1 MDSLDR
7 IEAPAALEED
17 ATVFVAF
24 ELSKAKWKLGIVT
37 PGTRKLS
44 RYTVAGGDVA
54 AVAARIAAARAKA
67 ARAKALHDDRP
78 VRVVSL
84 YEAGYDGF
92 WLHRWLVA
100 QGVIN
105 HVVDPASIEVN
116 RRSRRA
122 KTDRLDLDQLMRT
135 LLAYCRGEPRVC
147 SMARVPSVAEED
159 ARRRTRERARLVKE
173 RGAHVN
179 RIKALLHGQGIR
191 DVQPVRASFVARLAE
206 LRTGDGHAL
215 APALV
220 AEIAREHARL
230 RLIVEHIL
238 AVEAE
243 SQAVEALAQA
253 GTPPA
258 KVRQLT
264 QLVSIGA
271 TSARVLVN
279 EVFYR
284 RFDNRRQLG
293 GYLGLT
299 GTPYDSGSSRR
310 EQGIG
315 KSGNPRARTVAVE
328 LAWLWLRHQPESAL
342 SQWFRERVGA
352 RKSGVR
358 KTAIVALARKL
369 MVALWRFVETGLVP
383 SGARLRAAAQG

>member
-7 IEAPAALEED
+7 IDAPAALEED

-44 RYTVAGGDVA
+44 RYTVAGGAVA
-54 AVAARIAAARAKA
+54 AVAARIATARAKA
-67 ARAKALHDDRP
+67 ARAKALDDGRP

-100 QGVIN
+100 QGVAN

-116 RRSRRA
+116 RRARRA

-179 RIKALLHGQGIR
+179 RIKALLHGQGIG
-191 DVQPVRASFVARLAE
+191 DMQPVRAGFVAGLAQR
-206 LRTGDGHAL
+206 RTGGGHAL
-215 APALV
+215 PPALV
-220 AEIAREHARL
+220 AGIAREHARL
-230 RLIVEHIL
+230 RLIVEQIG
-238 AVEAE
+238 AVEAD
-243 SQAVEALAQA
+243 SQAVEALAPA
-253 GTPPA
+253 GSPAA

-284 RFDNRRQLG
+284 RFDNRRQVG

-328 LAWLWLRHQPESAL
+328 LAWLWLRHQPQSAL

-352 RKSGVR
+352 LKGGVR

-369 MVALWRFVETGLVP
+369 MVALWRFI
-383 SGARLRAAAQG
+383 

>member
-24 ELSKAKWKLGIVT
+24 ELSKAKWKLGIVVT
-37 PGTRKLS
+37 PGGTKLS
-44 RYTVAGGDVA
+44 RHTVAGGDVA
-54 AVAARIAAARAKA
+54 AVSARLAAARAKA
-67 ARAKALHDDRP
+67 ARGGQL

-116 RRSRRA
+116 RRARRA

-191 DVQPVRASFVARLAE
+191 EVQPMRAGFAARLAE
-206 LRTGDGHAL
+206 LRTGDGHPL
-215 APALV
+215 PPALV
-220 AEIAREHARL
+220 AEIAREHGRL
-230 RLIVEHIL
+230 RQLVEQIGT
-238 AVEAE
+238 VEAE
-243 SQAVEALAQA
+243 SQAVEGLAPA
-253 GTPPA
+253 GSPA
-258 KVRQLT
+258 GKVRQLT

-284 RFDNRRQLG
+284 RFDNRRQVG

-315 KSGNPRARTVAVE
+315 KSGNSRARTVAVE
-328 LAWLWLRHQPESAL
+328 LAWLWVRHQPESAL

-352 RKSGVR
+352 RKGGVR

-369 MVALWRFVETGLVP
+369 MVALWRYLTTGVVP
-383 SGARLRAAAQG
+383 TGAVLRPSL

>member
-7 IEAPAALEED
+7 IDAPAALAED

-37 PGTRKLS
+37 PEARKLS
-44 RYTVAGGDVA
+44 RYTIAGGDVA
-54 AVAARIAAARAKA
+54 AVAARIAAARTRA
-67 ARAKALHDDRP
+67 ARAKDLPGGRP

-100 QGVIN
+100 QGVVN

-116 RRSRRA
+116 RRARRA

-135 LLAYCRGEPRVC
+135 LLAYYRGEPRVC
-147 SMARVPSVAEED
+147 SMARVPSIAQEA

-179 RIKALLHGQGIR
+179 RIKALLHGQGVR
-191 DVQPVRASFVARLAE
+191 DVQPVRAGFVARLAE

-215 APALV
+215 PPALV

-230 RLIVEHIL
+230 RLIIDQIL

-243 SQAVEALAQA
+243 SQAVEAVAPA

-271 TSARVLVN
+271 TSARLLVN

-310 EQGIG
+310 EQGIA
-315 KSGNPRARTVAVE
+315 KSGNARARTVAVE
-328 LAWLWLRHQPESAL
+328 LAWLWLRHQPDSAL
-342 SQWFRERVGA
+342 SQWFRERVGIL
-352 RKSGVR
+352 KGGVR

-369 MVALWRFVETGLVP
+369 MIALWRFVETGLVP
-383 SGARLRAAAQG
+383 SGARLRAPAQG